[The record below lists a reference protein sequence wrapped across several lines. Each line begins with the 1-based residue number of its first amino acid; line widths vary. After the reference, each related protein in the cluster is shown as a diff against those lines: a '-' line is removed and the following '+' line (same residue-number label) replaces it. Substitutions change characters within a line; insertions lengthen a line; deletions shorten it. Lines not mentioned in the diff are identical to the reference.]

1 MYRSDISAKKGR
13 LGQFSAGA
21 NHWIISA
28 DHKATW
34 FMAARD
40 LVLIFLNPASM
51 IYTCAEQ
58 MTQGV
63 KRYQADWYCK
73 PGINVHKIQRQWRI
87 RPCVFMN
94 SRALLGTELILC
106 STLPSAGN
114 CSVSSLLLLIT
125 PKESEFVSPFFS
137 LPTNCLLTL
146 LSTERYFTKE
156 PSKPSLTCNVPNP
169 AKSRAFASPM

>member
-94 SRALLGTELILC
+94 SRALLGTELC

-125 PKESEFVSPFFS
+125 PKGVWVCFSFFLSPHK
-137 LPTNCLLTL
+137 LPSYTL
-146 LSTERYFTKE
+146 VHRKIFYKRTF
-156 PSKPSLTCNVPNP
+156 
-169 AKSRAFASPM
+169 